1 MQTLVLG
8 ALFVEAWY
16 QSVGSKFAKTMDVD
30 LIALGGDLVN
40 FPSPESVNDVYQELA
55 KLPGLYSH
63 SVGQ

>member
-1 MQTLVLG
+1 LK
-8 ALFVEAWY
+8 AL
-16 QSVGSKFAKTMDVD
+16 KFAKTMDVD